1 MSSGQHLQSN
11 DRYTGGWRYWAG
23 SRRGGEQHVTYILI
37 MPCAH
42 SLMKPHPLTFRSTDV
57 LHHRTRKE
65 GSGTTNI
72 PNSFCCSLGC
82 SRSVVNCS
90 SAVQRLKFSAL
101 QHNSKRQWTPLHL
114 SEFSVF
120 GSLYVRTNISVS
132 AEELEKLATD
142 AGKAC
147 LSFSDRYPS
156 LATTATGKQ
165 LLAFT

>member
-1 MSSGQHLQSN
+1 
-11 DRYTGGWRYWAG
+11 
-23 SRRGGEQHVTYILI
+23 
-37 MPCAH
+37 
-42 SLMKPHPLTFRSTDV
+42 MKPHPLTFHSTDV

-90 SAVQRLKFSAL
+90 SAVQRLKISAL

-120 GSLYVRTNISVS
+120 GSLDLCAHVQTSVL
-132 AEELEKLATD
+132 AEELEKLVTD